1 MMCNNRSSGGGG
13 SANNQQNSTTDKPT
27 TDKYI
32 EDKYQ
37 KIIGNGRGVAS
48 ELDSAETPEEVRKI
62 ENKMQT
68 ALNNAGLDKQGK
80 IAYEEAIKRRVDD
93 ALIRTAP
100 ISNKNEMI
108 NFFKEYADVDI
119 SSHIETGKHFGKNF
133 GRLRDKIYI
142 RSDELTDAQQK
153 RITEV
158 VKKKNISV
166 SFTPGFNW
174 VSYEFQKKKSK

>member
-1 MMCNNRSSGGGG
+1 MMCNNRSSGGG
-13 SANNQQNSTTDKPT
+13 SANNQQNSMTDKPT

-62 ENKMQT
+62 ESKMQT
-68 ALNNAGLDKQGK
+68 VLNNAGLDKQGK

-119 SSHIETGKHFGKNF
+119 SPHIETGKHFGKNF

-153 RITEV
+153 RITEA